1 MRPRHIATSG
11 HPGRQSGT
19 QVAQA
24 LHLEKLTTICPLSLA
39 QGASGTQLASAREE
53 DGTDSIEPFTPPGGL
68 TCVLIW
74 P

>member
-1 MRPRHIATSG
+1 M
-11 HPGRQSGT
+11 
-19 QVAQA
+19 AQA